1 MKNLFHSFAYA
12 LLALMLSGCGDN
24 MSKLAKDNPEL
35 SQVVI
40 RLSKCAGVMFA
51 SGQIAN
57 GEMMRQNSQQL
68 ISFTAIQAASY
79 GVTEKDLWKIA
90 DVEAKKWQS
99 TTINNTKELQSE
111 LNNCSFYMRSIT
123 NTQ

>member
-1 MKNLFHSFAYA
+1 
-12 LLALMLSGCGDN
+12 MLSGCGDN